1 MDELNT
7 LADAGTEPVES
18 LQDDNAA
25 DDTYWDPD
33 DDLDTPEVAEPA
45 ATDEGTEESVT
56 EEAEEAPEE
65 QPAQIVLPD
74 GTQVPLEEVTK
85 GYLRQADYT
94 RKVTEVASQRKALE
108 ADLQLVEG
116 ITNTFI
122 DHLTKMVPAMPDPA
136 MALRDPTGYV
146 RAKAQYDA
154 AMAQVQQLIEIGKQ
168 PKQIGEKLNT
178 ADMQAKIAAE
188 NAALAE
194 KIPTVATPEGRR
206 KFMESAAEA
215 AQNAGFSMDDLQGV
229 SDHRLFVLA
238 HWANE
243 GLKAAKARETAK
255 AKVANVPP
263 AAPRKPGQPA
273 QANRN
278 ADAMRKLA
286 RSGSI
291 KDALRIDFD

>member
-1 MDELNT
+1 MDPDETDTLPSGGTDSVTPESDTADNT
-7 LADAGTEPVES
+7 
-18 LQDDNAA
+18 
-25 DDTYWDPD
+25 TYWDPD
-33 DDLDTPEVAEPA
+33 DDQDTPEAEPEP
-45 ATDEGTEESVT
+45 ATDEGTEESTET
-56 EEAEEAPEE
+56 EEAAPE

-94 RKVTEVASQRKALE
+94 RKVTEVATQRKALE
-108 ADLQLVEG
+108 ADLQVTEG
-116 ITNTFI
+116 VIQTFI
-122 DHLTKMVPAMPDPA
+122 DHLTKMVPAAPDPA
-136 MALRDPTGYV
+136 MAIRNPSGYV
-146 RAKAQYDA
+146 AAKAQYEA

-168 PKQIGEKLNT
+168 PKAIKEKLEQG
-178 ADMQAKIAAE
+178 DVQAKIAAE

-194 KIPTVATPEGRR
+194 KIPMAATPEGRQ
-206 KFMESAAEA
+206 KFFASAAEA
-215 AQNAGFSMDDLQGV
+215 AQHAGFSMDDLQGV
-229 SDHRLFVLA
+229 TDHRLFVLA

-273 QANRN
+273 QVNRN
-278 ADAMRKLA
+278 ADAMKRLT

-291 KDALRIDFD
+291 RDAVKVDWA